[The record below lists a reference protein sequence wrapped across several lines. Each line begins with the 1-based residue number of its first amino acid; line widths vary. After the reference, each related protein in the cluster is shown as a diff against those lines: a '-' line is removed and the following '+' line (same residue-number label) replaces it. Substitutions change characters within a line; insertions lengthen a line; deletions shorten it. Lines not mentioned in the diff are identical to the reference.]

1 MRGDYIFLAFEN
13 LKHRGIRS
21 WLTLIGIFIGIT
33 SVVALISLGNGLQMA
48 VNSQFGISST
58 EIISVQAGGIGFA
71 GPPGSGDVNP
81 LTVDDLDEIKKIS
94 SVKRAIRRNLPTG
107 KLEFND
113 IAVFGMAVNIPDGDD
128 REFVYEVLNFEEAL
142 VGRLL
147 KDGDNNK
154 GVLGYNFYANKVGL
168 EKSIKPGDKI
178 LLQEKKFEV
187 IGITK
192 KQGSFIF
199 DNMVYVN
206 EEPLADLFDYGDEI
220 DIIAVQVKDKELMNS
235 TKEEIEKVLRKTR
248 DVKLGE
254 EDFEVSTP
262 EATLET
268 VNNVLGGVRAFILI
282 IASLSIFIGAIG
294 IVNTMTTSVM
304 ERKKEIGIMKSIGAT
319 NGQIFLQ
326 FFVESGL
333 LGLVGGLIGVI
344 VGIIIGFAG
353 TAALNNFIGAETV
366 SQINWILIISS
377 LIGSFMIGAIA
388 GIVPAISAAKENP
401 VEALRS

>member
-206 EEPLADLFDYGDEI
+206 EEPLADLFDYEDEI

-282 IASLSIFIGAIG
+282 IASLSIFIGAVG